1 MLYKF
6 DKRNLFVFSMMF
18 LLILL
23 LRKRKFLTFTYK
35 LYEVIT
41 YLKASFSNFCSS
53 FICKVSF
60 YIRIFFK

>member
-35 LYEVIT
+35 LYEAYMYIFESKLFKFLFFI
-41 YLKASFSNFCSS
+41 YLQSLFLH
-53 FICKVSF
+53 
-60 YIRIFFK
+60 